1 MTPSLPRRRLLAAAV
16 PGLLAGCLV
25 ESSEDAGGSE
35 RVTDRDSP
43 SEGGE
48 SPDERRDT
56 EGQAGAGERTDTE
69 RQAGAGERT
78 DTERRGDD
86 DPPAE
91 VGPDGSGLVVT
102 NVDIRS
108 VTSGGYE
115 TTVTA
120 RLTVENAGRF
130 TYGTVELRADAY
142 ATQPNASER
151 DAVGYSYVTRQFSS
165 GDRFADGTVPFT
177 VEIVFPNHET
187 HAFLDADWYEVD
199 AAVRRAE
206 PV

>member
-1 MTPSLPRRRLLAAAV
+1 MTPSIHRRRLLAAGV

-25 ESSEDAGGSE
+25 ESSEETDGSGDGTGGAADDDESGAGDDG
-35 RVTDRDSP
+35 DRDSV
-43 SEGGE
+43 SGGDE
-48 SPDERRDT
+48 SDPEQADDEALP
-56 EGQAGAGERTDTE
+56 E
-69 RQAGAGERT
+69 
-78 DTERRGDD
+78 
-86 DPPAE
+86 E

-102 NVDIRS
+102 DVDVLS
-108 VTSGGYE
+108 ATDGGYE

-142 ATQPNASER
+142 ATRPNSVER
-151 DAVGYSYVTRQFSS
+151 EAVGYAYSRRRYPSE
-165 GDRFADGTVPFT
+165 DRFADGTEQFT
-177 VEIVFPNHET
+177 VEISFRSRET
-187 HAFLDADWYEVD
+187 NARPDPDWYEVD